1 MAKVNSFVLYLDTS
15 QQFLNTVKDRLED
28 DGYITITS
36 PMDITKVNLDGG
48 SAAQANI
55 VRQSETNLF
64 TSLGMA
70 KELLDSDDAGNIGLE
85 RSIQVDENYMF
96 VCYRMFER
104 FMNFILISQ
113 TGKNGFNLSFIDGT
127 RFNSDVKADKFFS
140 LTQFGYP
147 LEQYVASYLH
157 IEPKDFESLTYY
169 STVLGLK
176 EKFTLLP
183 SSFTSSNIDKGGEG
197 GAPKKPTAELSDVTI
212 NQQNK
217 GTAEKRT
224 Q

>member
-1 MAKVNSFVLYLDTS
+1 MAKVNSFLLDLDTA
-15 QQFLNTVKDRLED
+15 QQFHNTVKDRLED
-28 DGYITITS
+28 DGYITVTS
-36 PMDITKVNLDGG
+36 PMELTKVNLDGG

-104 FMNFILISQ
+104 FMNFILLTV
-113 TGKNGFNLSFIDGT
+113 TGKNSFQFSFLNVTNFN
-127 RFNSDVKADKFFS
+127 KKDKFAEYLLGAQYGMPTLYMAMSS
-140 LTQFGYP
+140 LGVEMKDVDSMVWYENVTDIKSQLMP
-147 LEQYVASYLH
+147 LV
-157 IEPKDFESLTYY
+157 
-169 STVLGLK
+169 
-176 EKFTLLP
+176 
-183 SSFTSSNIDKGGEG
+183 SSFTANSNDLMNTG
-197 GAPKKPTAELSDVTI
+197 GAPKKKTTELSDTQV
-212 NQQNK
+212 NQINK
-217 GTAEKRT
+217 GTADKRT